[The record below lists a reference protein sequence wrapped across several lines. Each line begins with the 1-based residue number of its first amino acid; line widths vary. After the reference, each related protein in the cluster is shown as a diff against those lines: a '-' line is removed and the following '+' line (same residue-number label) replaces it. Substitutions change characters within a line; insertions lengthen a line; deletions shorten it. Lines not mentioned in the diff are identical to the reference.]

1 MSLFF
6 PFIYITP
13 HIETGIKWTNN
24 EDYFGLFCLDT
35 EVVIDLSVL
44 WTDNLNIFV
53 VVLADSFRV
62 HLDSLYPLIDVLCNC
77 VASGAYFKFCG
88 RDKDFDGIYY

>member
-1 MSLFF
+1 MK
-6 PFIYITP
+6 T
-13 HIETGIKWTNN
+13 T
-24 EDYFGLFCLDT
+24 FGLFGDDIYRLDT

-62 HLDSLYPLIDVLCNC
+62 HLDSLHPLIDILCNC
-77 VASGAYFKFCG
+77 VASGAYF
-88 RDKDFDGIYY
+88 